1 MLKRFFGDRAFL
13 SRVLSLTIPIMLQ
26 NGITNLVNMLDNIM
40 VGSVGNAEMTGVAV
54 ANQLMFVFNLCI
66 FGAVSGAG
74 IFVAQ
79 YFGSGDE
86 EGVRRSFRFKL
97 LFCSGLCI
105 VGIGIFILFGDSL
118 IAAYL
123 QGEGDPAE
131 VAASAEFARKYLGIM
146 LIGLLPYTVAQCYS
160 STLRECMRAFPPM
173 VAGVSAVLVNLGLN
187 WVLIFGNLGAPALGV
202 EGAAI
207 ATVVSRFAELGI
219 IYVWIK
225 VKRGLAPY
233 AHGVLSSLYVPRE
246 LIVKIVKKGM
256 PLMVNEAM
264 WASGIAVLNQCYS
277 IRGLDVV
284 SANNIQQTF
293 FNVFSVAF
301 MSVGVAAGIII
312 GQALGADEKKEAM
325 LTAKRLARL
334 SVAISIFVG
343 ACYFVCAR
351 FIPEIYNTTDSVKE
365 MARWLMCISAL
376 AMPLDAYAHVS
387 YFTLRSGGKVLI
399 TILFDS
405 VFVWVVSVPTAFLLS
420 RFTAIPILALFA
432 ICQGENFIK
441 DVLGY
446 IFVKQG
452 SWVKNIVNEE

>member
-1 MLKRFFGDRAFL
+1 MIKKFFGDRAFL
-13 SRVLSLTIPIMLQ
+13 SRVFALTLPIMLQ

-40 VGSVGNAEMTGVAV
+40 IGRVGTAGMTGTAV

-74 IFVAQ
+74 IFVSQ
-79 YFGSGDE
+79 FFGSGDE
-86 EGVRRSFRFKL
+86 ENVRRSFRFKL

-105 VGIGIFILFGDSL
+105 LGIAVFLVFGDTL
-118 IAAYL
+118 ISSYL
-123 QGEGDPAE
+123 QGEGDSESIALSMDY
-131 VAASAEFARKYLGIM
+131 AKRYLSVM

-160 STLRECMRAFPPM
+160 STLRECMRATPPM
-173 VAGVSAVLVNLGLN
+173 VAGVTAVLVNLVLN
-187 WVLIFGNLGAPALGV
+187 YILIFGNLGAPALGV

-207 ATVVSRFAELGI
+207 ATVISRFAELLV
-219 IYVWIK
+219 IYLWIK
-225 VKRGLAPY
+225 LKPELAPY
-233 AHGVLSSLYVPRE
+233 TKGVLSSLYVPRS
-246 LIVKIVKKGM
+246 LVSRIMKKGM
-256 PLMVNEAM
+256 PLMINEAM

-277 IRGLDVV
+277 VRGLDVV

-312 GQALGADEKKEAM
+312 GNCLGADEKEEAVRV
-325 LTAKRLARL
+325 AKHLARL
-334 SVAISIFVG
+334 SVAISILVG
-343 ACYFVCAR
+343 GMYFLAA
-351 FIPEIYNTTDSVKE
+351 FAIPEMYNTTDTVKHL
-365 MARWLMCISAL
+365 ARDLMCIAAL

-405 VFVWVVSVPTAFLLS
+405 CFVWVVSVPTAFLLS
-420 RFTAIPILALFA
+420 RYTAIPILPLFA

-452 SWVKNIVNEE
+452 KWVKNITT

>member
-1 MLKRFFGDRAFL
+1 MIKKFFGDRAFL
-13 SRVLSLTIPIMLQ
+13 SRVFALTLPIMLQ
-26 NGITNLVNMLDNIM
+26 NGITNFVNMLDNIM
-40 VGSVGNAEMTGVAV
+40 IGRVGTAGMTGTAV

-74 IFVAQ
+74 IFVSQ
-79 YFGSGDE
+79 FFGSGDE
-86 EGVRRSFRFKL
+86 ENVRRSFRFKL

-105 VGIGIFILFGDSL
+105 LGIAVFLVFGDTL
-118 IAAYL
+118 ISSYL
-123 QGEGDPAE
+123 QGEGDSESIALSMDY
-131 VAASAEFARKYLGIM
+131 AKRYLSVM

-160 STLRECMRAFPPM
+160 STLRECMRATPPM
-173 VAGVSAVLVNLGLN
+173 VAGVTAVLVNLVLN
-187 WVLIFGNLGAPALGV
+187 YILIFGNLGAPALGV

-207 ATVVSRFAELGI
+207 ATVISRFAELLV
-219 IYVWIK
+219 IYLWIK
-225 VKRGLAPY
+225 LKPELAPY
-233 AHGVLSSLYVPRE
+233 TKGVLSSLYVPRS
-246 LIVKIVKKGM
+246 LVSRIMKKGM
-256 PLMVNEAM
+256 PLMINEAM

-277 IRGLDVV
+277 VRGLDVV

-312 GQALGADEKKEAM
+312 GNCLGADEKEEAVRV
-325 LTAKRLARL
+325 AKHLARL
-334 SVAISIFVG
+334 SVAISILVG
-343 ACYFVCAR
+343 GMYFLAA
-351 FIPEIYNTTDSVKE
+351 FAIPEMYNTTDTVKHL
-365 MARWLMCISAL
+365 ARDLMCIAAL

-399 TILFDS
+399 TILIDS
-405 VFVWVVSVPTAFLLS
+405 CFVWVVSVPTAFLLS
-420 RFTAIPILALFA
+420 RYTAIPILPLFA

-452 SWVKNIVNEE
+452 KWVKNITT

>member
-1 MLKRFFGDRAFL
+1 MIKKFFGDRAFL
-13 SRVLSLTIPIMLQ
+13 SRVFALTLPIMLQ

-40 VGSVGNAEMTGVAV
+40 IGRVGTAEMTGTAV

-74 IFVAQ
+74 IFVSQ
-79 YFGSGDE
+79 FFGSGDE
-86 EGVRRSFRFKL
+86 ENVRRSFRFKL

-105 VGIGIFILFGDSL
+105 LGIAVFLVFGDTL
-118 IAAYL
+118 ISSYL
-123 QGEGDPAE
+123 QGEGDSESIALSMDY
-131 VAASAEFARKYLGIM
+131 AKRYLSVM

-160 STLRECMRAFPPM
+160 STLRECMRATPPM
-173 VAGVSAVLVNLGLN
+173 VAGVTAVLVNLVLN
-187 WVLIFGNLGAPALGV
+187 YILIFGNLGAPALGV

-207 ATVVSRFAELGI
+207 ATVISRFAELLV
-219 IYVWIK
+219 IYLWIK
-225 VKRGLAPY
+225 LKPELAPY
-233 AHGVLSSLYVPRE
+233 TKGVLSSLYVPRS
-246 LIVKIVKKGM
+246 LVSKIMKKGM
-256 PLMVNEAM
+256 PLMINEAM

-277 IRGLDVV
+277 VRGLDVV
-284 SANNIQQTF
+284 SAVNIQQTF

-301 MSVGVAAGIII
+301 MSIGVAAGIII
-312 GQALGADEKKEAM
+312 GNCLGADEKEEAVRV
-325 LTAKRLARL
+325 AKHLARL
-334 SVAISIFVG
+334 SVAISILVG
-343 ACYFVCAR
+343 GMYFLAA
-351 FIPEIYNTTDSVKE
+351 FAIPEMYNTTVTVKHL
-365 MARWLMCISAL
+365 ARDLMCIAAL

-405 VFVWVVSVPTAFLLS
+405 CFVWVVSVPTAFLLS
-420 RFTAIPILALFA
+420 RYTAIPILALFA

-452 SWVKNIVNEE
+452 KWVKNITT

>member
-1 MLKRFFGDRAFL
+1 MIKKFFGDRAFL
-13 SRVLSLTIPIMLQ
+13 SRVFALTLPIMLQ

-40 VGSVGNAEMTGVAV
+40 IGRVGTAEMTGTAV

-74 IFVAQ
+74 IFVSQ
-79 YFGSGDE
+79 FFGSGDE

-105 VGIGIFILFGDSL
+105 FGIAIFLVFGDTL
-118 IAAYL
+118 ISSYL
-123 QGEGDPAE
+123 QGEGDSESIALSMDY
-131 VAASAEFARKYLGIM
+131 AKRYLAIM
-146 LIGLLPYTVAQCYS
+146 LVGLLPYTVSQCYS
-160 STLRECMRAFPPM
+160 STLRECMRATPPM
-173 VAGVSAVLVNLGLN
+173 VAGVAAVLVNLVLN
-187 WVLIFGNLGAPALGV
+187 YILIFGHFGAPALGV

-207 ATVVSRFAELGI
+207 ATVISRFAELII
-219 IYVWIK
+219 IYLWIK
-225 VKRGLAPY
+225 LKPELAPY
-233 AHGVLSSLYVPRE
+233 TKGVLSSLYVPRS
-246 LIVKIVKKGM
+246 LVSKIMKKGM
-256 PLMVNEAM
+256 PLMINEAM

-277 IRGLDVV
+277 VRGLDVV

-312 GQALGADEKKEAM
+312 GNCLGADEKEEAVRV
-325 LTAKRLARL
+325 AKYLARL
-334 SVAISIFVG
+334 SVAISVLIGGVYYLAAF
-343 ACYFVCAR
+343 A
-351 FIPEIYNTTDSVKE
+351 IPEMYNTTDTVKHL
-365 MARWLMCISAL
+365 ARDLMCIAAL

-387 YFTLRSGGKVLI
+387 YFTLRSGGKVLV

-405 VFVWVVSVPTAFLLS
+405 CFVWVISVPTAFLLS
-420 RFTAIPILALFA
+420 RYTAIPILALFA

-452 SWVKNIVNEE
+452 KWVKNITT

>member
-1 MLKRFFGDRAFL
+1 MIKKFFGDRAFL
-13 SRVLSLTIPIMLQ
+13 SRVFALTLPIMLQ
-26 NGITNLVNMLDNIM
+26 NGITNFVNMLDNIM
-40 VGSVGNAEMTGVAV
+40 IGRVGTAGMTGTAV

-74 IFVAQ
+74 IFVSQ
-79 YFGSGDE
+79 FFGSGDE
-86 EGVRRSFRFKL
+86 ENVRRSFRFKL

-105 VGIGIFILFGDSL
+105 LGIAVFLVFGDTL
-118 IAAYL
+118 ISSYL
-123 QGEGDPAE
+123 QGEGDSESIALSMDY
-131 VAASAEFARKYLGIM
+131 AKRYLSVM

-160 STLRECMRAFPPM
+160 STLRECMRATPPM
-173 VAGVSAVLVNLGLN
+173 VAGVTAVLVNLVLN
-187 WVLIFGNLGAPALGV
+187 YILIFGNLGAPALGV

-207 ATVVSRFAELGI
+207 ATVISRFAELLV
-219 IYVWIK
+219 IYLWIK
-225 VKRGLAPY
+225 LKPELAPY
-233 AHGVLSSLYVPRE
+233 TKGVLSSLYVPRS
-246 LIVKIVKKGM
+246 LVSKIMKKGM
-256 PLMVNEAM
+256 PLMINEAM

-277 IRGLDVV
+277 VRGLDVV
-284 SANNIQQTF
+284 SAVNIQQTF

-312 GQALGADEKKEAM
+312 GNCLGADEKEEAVRV
-325 LTAKRLARL
+325 AKHLARL
-334 SVAISIFVG
+334 SVAISILVG
-343 ACYFVCAR
+343 GMYFLAA
-351 FIPEIYNTTDSVKE
+351 FAIPEMYNTTVTVKHL
-365 MARWLMCISAL
+365 ARDLMCIAAL

-405 VFVWVVSVPTAFLLS
+405 CFVWVVSVPTAFLLS
-420 RFTAIPILALFA
+420 RYTAIPILALFA

-452 SWVKNIVNEE
+452 KWVKNITT

>member
-1 MLKRFFGDRAFL
+1 MIKKFFGDRAFL
-13 SRVLSLTIPIMLQ
+13 SRVFALTLPIMLQ

-40 VGSVGNAEMTGVAV
+40 IGRVGTAEMTGTAV

-74 IFVAQ
+74 IFVSQ
-79 YFGSGDE
+79 FFGSGDE
-86 EGVRRSFRFKL
+86 ENVRRSFRFKL

-105 VGIGIFILFGDSL
+105 LGIAVFLVFGDTL
-118 IAAYL
+118 ISSYL
-123 QGEGDPAE
+123 QGEGDSESIALSMDY
-131 VAASAEFARKYLGIM
+131 AKRYLAIM
-146 LIGLLPYTVAQCYS
+146 LVGLLPYTVSQCYS
-160 STLRECMRAFPPM
+160 STLRECMRATPPM
-173 VAGVSAVLVNLGLN
+173 VAGVAAVLVNLVLN
-187 WVLIFGNLGAPALGV
+187 YILIFGHFGAPALGV

-207 ATVVSRFAELGI
+207 ATVISRFTELII
-219 IYVWIK
+219 IYLWIK
-225 VKRGLAPY
+225 LKPELAPY
-233 AHGVLSSLYVPRE
+233 TKGVLSSLYVPRS
-246 LIVKIVKKGM
+246 LVSKIMKKGM
-256 PLMVNEAM
+256 PLMINEAM

-277 IRGLDVV
+277 VRGLDVV
-284 SANNIQQTF
+284 SAVNIQQTF

-312 GQALGADEKKEAM
+312 GNCLGADEKEEAVRV
-325 LTAKRLARL
+325 AKHLARL
-334 SVAISIFVG
+334 SVAISILVG
-343 ACYFVCAR
+343 GMYFLAA
-351 FIPEIYNTTDSVKE
+351 FAIPEMYNTTDTVKHL
-365 MARWLMCISAL
+365 ARDLMCIAAL

-405 VFVWVVSVPTAFLLS
+405 CFVWVVSVPTAFLLS
-420 RFTAIPILALFA
+420 RYTAIPILPLFA

-452 SWVKNIVNEE
+452 KWVKNITT